1 MVLLPGCIDSF
12 EVSLLKKVNL
22 GPLILGSVGMLVI
35 IFDGKTAVS
44 GVLAGLELC
53 LHTLIPSLFP
63 FFVLS
68 SLVTGSLIGRS
79 IGPFRSVC
87 RFCGMPAG
95 SESLLVVGLLG
106 GYPVGAGNI
115 AAELKRGT
123 LTAEDAQ
130 RMAVFCNNAGPS
142 FLFGI
147 LGPLFP
153 HIGWVWLLWAIQI
166 AASVL
171 TGYLLPG
178 GSSNAVVSHHF
189 QSVSLS
195 DSLNRGIKNMT
206 QVCGWVTLFRMILEF
221 LSRFIFRQIPQGLQI
236 ILTGLLE
243 LSNGCLALSG
253 ISDDALRFFLAGTM
267 LSLGGMCVWMQTK
280 AVFTELKIPRYIM
293 GRMLHFLLCTL
304 LSLPAAAVL
313 SDNPSAFVLPSIL
326 FVGCSTISLLLILR
340 KQKKE
345 VAFYSSMMYNG

>member
-12 EVSLLKKVNL
+12 EVSLLKKTNL

-87 RFCGMPAG
+87 RFCRMPAG

-130 RMAVFCNNAGPS
+130 RLSVFCNNAGPS

-153 HIGWVWLLWAIQI
+153 HIGWVWFLWAIQMT
-166 AASVL
+166 ASL
-171 TGYLLPG
+171 ITGYLLPG
-178 GSSNAVVSHHF
+178 GSSNAVASHHS

-195 DSLNRGIKNMT
+195 DCLNRGIKNMA
-206 QVCGWVTLFRMILEF
+206 QVCGWVILFRMILEF
-221 LSRFIFRQIPQGLQI
+221 LSRFVFQRIPQALKI
-236 ILTGLLE
+236 TVTGLLE

-253 ISDDALRFFLAGTM
+253 ISNDAQRFLLAGAL
-267 LSLGGMCVWMQTK
+267 LSLGGICVWMQTK
-280 AVFTELKIPRYIM
+280 AVFPELRLSRYIA
-293 GRMLHFLLCTL
+293 GRMLHFLLCML

-313 SDNPSAFVLPSIL
+313 SDNPSAFILPSIL
-326 FVGCSTISLLLILR
+326 FAGTSMISLLLILR

-345 VAFYSSMMYNG
+345 VAFYGSMMYNG